1 MSIKKESSD
10 DNDSETYSY
19 NDDNKS
25 DGSNVDEENET
36 KSPKK
41 IKTNSNSLVGEI
53 AFANVDA
60 HSFNESEDSDKL
72 FLISLLPHLKSIPDE
87 FKLNVKMD
95 MMNVLRNANF
105 NTSQKLI

>member
-60 HSFNESEDSDKL
+60 HSFSESEDSDKL